1 MWTRKSDTAVS
12 LRIFAALLLLSVA
25 CWGCPK
31 GGGTS
36 TSGSGSGEP
45 DTWVV
50 FEVYEA
56 GTGNPL
62 SATVWPVDMA
72 DDFDTIVQ
80 GRAGAEV
87 RFAGIGLREG
97 GEYALAFR
105 AGEATSVMVWSPG
118 HELKR
123 LDSKIKKGENVLSVE
138 LRRTTVED
146 ERVPER
152 IRLEV
157 LESLPTEGPR
167 TGS

>member
-1 MWTRKSDTAVS
+1 MVGVLLFLS
-12 LRIFAALLLLSVA
+12 IF
-25 CWGCPK
+25 CGGCPK
-31 GGGTS
+31 DGGTS
-36 TSGSGSGEP
+36 TSGSSGGSP

-62 SATVWPVDMA
+62 SATVWPVEMP

-80 GRAGAEV
+80 GRAGSEV

-105 AGEATSVMVWSPG
+105 PGESASVMVWSPG

-123 LDSKIKKGENVLSVE
+123 LDSKLKKGENLLSVE
-138 LRRTTVED
+138 LRRTEVED
-146 ERVPER
+146 QRVPER

>member
-1 MWTRKSDTAVS
+1 MWNGGTAVS
-12 LRIFAALLLLSVA
+12 LRLCALLLLISLVGL
-25 CWGCPK
+25 GCPK
-31 GGGTS
+31 GGGTTS
-36 TSGSGSGEP
+36 SGSAEGAS
-45 DTWVV
+45 DSWVV

-62 SATVWPVDMA
+62 SATVWPVEMP

-87 RFAGIGLREG
+87 RFEGIGIREG
-97 GEYALAFR
+97 GEYALTFR
-105 AGEATSVMVWSPG
+105 SGESASVMVWSPG

-123 LDSKIKKGENVLSVE
+123 LDSKIKKGENLLSVE
-138 LRRTTVED
+138 LRRTEVED
-146 ERVPER
+146 QRVPER